1 MDAGKLINIHSVIPF
16 SRVNGSGPRLVIFLQ
31 GCKGECPDCFNPE
44 THSFKEMN
52 LLSAGE
58 IFDKHLADG
67 IEGITVSGGEPF
79 AQPSGLLDILKTA
92 KIDHALTTV
101 VYTGFTYGALSE
113 KKELK
118 VLFDYIDVLID
129 GRYDS
134 SKKETSLLARGS
146 ANQRFYFLS
155 NRYTINDFYLPGKV
169 EFTIGKDGLAAAT
182 GFSEIPRL
190 AS

>member
-1 MDAGKLINIHSVIPF
+1 
-16 SRVNGSGPRLVIFLQ
+16 
-31 GCKGECPDCFNPE
+31 
-44 THSFKEMN
+44 MN